1 MAARQVRAAAA
12 GGRNHRLNR
21 AAFNLG
27 QIAANGLL
35 DSDTITEQ
43 LHTAALGAGLGAREA
58 TATIRSGLR
67 AGMRHPRT
75 PAHTRPLPRPTS
87 NQART
92 STSGQVKFERSCV

>member
-75 PAHTRPLPRPTS
+75 PAHTITPVHCPAHEQPGADLDVG
-87 NQART
+87 
-92 STSGQVKFERSCV
+92 SG